1 MAFRCIIHL
10 EKHDAIGEGVSG
22 WRFNAVNGAYDALC
36 KKVRGD
42 ALPTMHAAYDEAL
55 RLSRR
60 SAKDCV
66 VSSMPELGFSILIER
81 CNAPLT

>member
-55 RLSRR
+55 RLSR
-60 SAKDCV
+60 SAISTRTRASLVCV
-66 VSSMPELGFSILIER
+66 ALAWG
-81 CNAPLT
+81 